1 MKLAKLFEFQAY
13 RRKTHEEWEEIA
25 SNIMEKVAE
34 AIDYWCWNISPS
46 PVIDCYSAYSGFS
59 LYELADI
66 FLGKSGITEEDLR
79 LLRRVPRAVYDKFNR
94 ELQRRIDEVVEKLLE
109 EYKKEYGKEYWE
121 EEEY

>member
-1 MKLAKLFEFQAY
+1 MKFAKLFEFQAY
-13 RRKTHEEWEEIA
+13 THEEWEEIA

-34 AIDYWCWNISPS
+34 AIDHWCWNISPD
-46 PVIDCYSAYSGFS
+46 PVIDCYSAHSDFD

-66 FLGKSGITEEDLR
+66 FLGTSGITEEDLG
-79 LLRRVPRAVYDKFNR
+79 LLRRVPKAIYDKYNS
-94 ELQRRIDEVVEKLLE
+94 ELQRRIDEVVKKLLE